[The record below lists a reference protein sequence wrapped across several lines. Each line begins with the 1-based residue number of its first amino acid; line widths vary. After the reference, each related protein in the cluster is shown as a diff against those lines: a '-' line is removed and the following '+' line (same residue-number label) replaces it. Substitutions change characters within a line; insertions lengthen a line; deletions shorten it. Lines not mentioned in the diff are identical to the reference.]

1 MNQNKWS
8 KEEIDILRENY
19 PTLSREEIEE
29 RLVNRSWHSIRCQA
43 SFYRIRRKQRIWKEE
58 EVKVLR
64 QHYPYE
70 SMNVLSELLP
80 GRTSHAIELK
90 AYYLRIRKAKP
101 DKIRNEIIEI

>member
-43 SFYRIRRKQRIWKEE
+43 SFYRIRRKQRMWKEE